1 MVEQVLRE
9 ETGARAVFD
18 PFSGTATTT
27 LAAACQGVPAFSVD
41 INPFLVW
48 FGSLKTKHF
57 SRRELEGARSDLEHC
72 LGVLAEIEPVPA
84 PALHNIQRWWPV
96 RRLEFLRRLM
106 AAIQCCADGAGRDL
120 LTVAFCRTMIGL
132 SNAAFNH
139 QSLSFKLPAARRDRE
154 QALILGFRADA
165 EYVLASAAV
174 NPSATARVAR
184 DDSRLLT
191 TVARA
196 SFDLLIT
203 SPPYPNRMSYIRE
216 LRPYMYWTGHLREAR
231 EAGELDWLAIGG
243 TWGVATSRLTDWAP
257 PSGQRLPKLLAGA
270 VRAIERSAAANA
282 ALLGSYVAKY
292 FHDLDGHV
300 RAVSERIATGG
311 RVHYIVGNSTFYG
324 VLVPTERGLAQ
335 MLRDHGFRDVAV
347 RVLRKR
353 NSKKELFEYDVV
365 ACKA

>member
-1 MVEQVLRE
+1 VL
-9 ETGARAVFD
+9 
-18 PFSGTATTT
+18 
-27 LAAACQGVPAFSVD
+27 
-41 INPFLVW
+41 N
-48 FGSLKTKHF
+48 
-57 SRRELEGARSDLEHC
+57 
-72 LGVLAEIEPVPA
+72 
-84 PALHNIQRWWPV
+84 
-96 RRLEFLRRLM
+96 
-106 AAIQCCADGAGRDL
+106 
-120 LTVAFCRTMIGL
+120 
-132 SNAAFNH
+132 
-139 QSLSFKLPAARRDRE
+139 
-154 QALILGFRADA
+154 
-165 EYVLASAAV
+165 SAAE
-174 NPSATARVAR
+174 NPSATAHVAR

-231 EAGELDWLAIGG
+231 EAGELDWQAIGG

-257 PSGQRLPKLLAGA
+257 PSGRRLPKLLAGA

-300 RAVSERIATGG
+300 RAVSERIASGG